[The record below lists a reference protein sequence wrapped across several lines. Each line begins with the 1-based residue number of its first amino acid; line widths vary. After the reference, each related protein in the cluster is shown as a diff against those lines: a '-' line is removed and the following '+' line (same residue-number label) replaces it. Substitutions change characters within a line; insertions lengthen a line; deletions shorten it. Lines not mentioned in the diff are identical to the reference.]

1 MSTKDTLTL
10 EQQRQRR
17 KRVNRMKTGI
27 ILSIAIWMIVS
38 FLAIIILSVQ
48 IVRLNRKIDRLH
60 AKDSNTESEFVP
72 PADTQE
78 GTQDMSQGG
87 GDGQPNE
94 TQLDYEKIVTGIDTP
109 ENMAAEGDVHK
120 VYLTFDSVPGANTM
134 EILDILEQYQVKAT
148 FFVTG
153 DESEEMKEVYRRIVE
168 DGHTLGMHSYSN
180 QYSTIYASTDAFLED
195 YERLALYLEEVTGVK
210 SLYYRFPGGSSNEIS
225 NVNMAEF
232 AHILNGKGI
241 TYFDWN
247 VSAGDAAASYAA
259 EDVVSNVTKGVK
271 AYKTSVVLLHD
282 GANKAETVKALGAL
296 IEKLLAE
303 EAQILPIDETTDVIQ
318 YIKADSVG

>member
-17 KRVNRMKTGI
+17 RRINRMKTGI
-27 ILSIAIWMIVS
+27 ILTIAIWMIVS

-48 IVRLNRKIDRLH
+48 IVRLNRRIDRLTGPG
-60 AKDSNTESEFVP
+60 SNSETEALHSAGSES
-72 PADTQE
+72 
-78 GTQDMSQGG
+78 GTQTSGSMREDA
-87 GDGQPNE
+87 PLN
-94 TQLDYEKIVTGIDTP
+94 YENVVTGIDTP
-109 ENMAAEGDVHK
+109 DNMAEEGDVHK
-120 VYLTFDSVPGANTM
+120 VYLTFDSIPGSNTM

-153 DESEEMKEVYRRIVE
+153 DESEEMKAVYRRIVE

-195 YERLALYLEEVTGVK
+195 YERLSDYLEEVTGVK
-210 SLYYRFPGGSSNEIS
+210 SRYYRFPGGSSNEIS

-232 AHILNGKGI
+232 ARILKENGV

-247 VSAGDAAASYAA
+247 VAAGDAAASYEAK
-259 EDVVSNVTKGVK
+259 DVVSNVTRGVA

-282 GANKAETVKALGAL
+282 GSNKTVTVEALGDIIEAL
-296 IEKLLAE
+296 LSEN
-303 EAQILPIDETTDVIQ
+303 AQILPIDETTDVIQ